1 MLTFP
6 AGRRAKFFVL
16 LAALLVAGGVG
27 GAFAGK
33 FEKAQK
39 NETSSFLPGDTES
52 VRALDAVK
60 RFPGGETAA
69 AVTVVRQAGGK
80 VDLARVNAL
89 VDDLNRRRP
98 RDTLQS
104 QGPIPSK
111 DGRAALVIT
120 PVQATADSGDS
131 QRFLD
136 TIDDI
141 RDRAHG
147 LRGEGR
153 QVEVTG
159 AAGFGADAVKVFS
172 NINGTLL
179 FAAGGLVL
187 VLLILIFRSPIFW
200 TIPFITVLLAET
212 AARGFGYLLAKA
224 GVTINGQSGGILPV
238 LVFGAGTDYALLLV
252 SRYREELRRHDSKHQ
267 AMEVALRAAGPAI
280 VASGGTVVLALLV
293 LMLAEVNSTAGLGP
307 VGAMGILVAMVFML
321 TMLPAALAVFGRRAF
336 WPFVPDGPGG
346 PLAPHAT
353 RARRAAWSVLVA
365 AIFGAAASG
374 LGRGALAVA
383 LAGGLLNFFLFA
395 PLMHRLDVRVLY
407 PRIERPLAARHRLS
421 DETHGVW
428 RRVGERVAA
437 SPGKVATA
445 TIVLLL
451 VLSGG
456 LGWLD
461 TGLTNGNSFRG
472 EVEAVKGQQL
482 LQASFPAGA
491 NVPTT
496 VIVPD
501 AAKVKAVAAALE
513 PAVAQVG
520 EPRTG
525 PPGAL
530 FEVSLKTDPYSTQ
543 AFAEIPGLRA
553 KAKRAGGDDVLL
565 GGPTAESYDYRKA
578 AARDNIVILPIA
590 LF

>member
-6 AGRRAKFFVL
+6 AGRVAKFFVL
-16 LAALLVAGGVG
+16 AAALLVAGVIG
-27 GAFAGK
+27 GAFASK

-52 VRALDAVK
+52 VQALDAVK

-69 AVTVVRQAGGK
+69 AVTVVRQAEGK
-80 VDLARVNAL
+80 LDLARVKAL

-98 RDTLQS
+98 GVTLES
-104 QGPIPSK
+104 QGPIASK

-136 TIDDI
+136 TVDDI
-141 RDRAHG
+141 RTRAHA
-147 LRGEGR
+147 LRGDGR

-172 NINGTLL
+172 NINGQLL

-187 VLLILIFRSPIFW
+187 ILLILIYRSPIFW
-200 TIPFITVLLAET
+200 TIPFFTVLFAES
-212 AARGFGYLLAKA
+212 ASRGFGYLLAKA

-238 LVFGAGTDYALLLV
+238 LVFGAGTAYALLLV
-252 SRYREELRRHDSKHQ
+252 SRYREELRRHDSKHE
-267 AMEVALRAAGPAI
+267 AIRVALGAAGPAI
-280 VASGGTVVLALLV
+280 IASGGTVVLALLV

-307 VGAMGILVAMVFML
+307 VGAMGILVAMGFML

-346 PLAPHAT
+346 PLAPRST

-365 AIFGAAASG
+365 ALFGAAASG
-374 LGRGALAVA
+374 LGPVALAVA
-383 LAGGLLNFFLFA
+383 LAGGLLNFFVFA
-395 PLMHRLDVRVLY
+395 PLMHRVDVRVLY

-451 VLSGG
+451 LLS
-456 LGWLD
+456 
-461 TGLTNGNSFRG
+461 
-472 EVEAVKGQQL
+472 
-482 LQASFPAGA
+482 
-491 NVPTT
+491 
-496 VIVPD
+496 
-501 AAKVKAVAAALE
+501 
-513 PAVAQVG
+513 
-520 EPRTG
+520 
-525 PPGAL
+525 
-530 FEVSLKTDPYSTQ
+530 
-543 AFAEIPGLRA
+543 
-553 KAKRAGGDDVLL
+553 
-565 GGPTAESYDYRKA
+565 
-578 AARDNIVILPIA
+578 
-590 LF
+590 